1 MSLVNYYKCD
11 VCDKELKQS
20 ELMRFKRERKD
31 IRECFSHW
39 MGHYKVKDYEIID
52 FDICKTC
59 FERIRS
65 EIKKE
70 GN

>member
-11 VCDKELKQS
+11 VCDKPFLES
-20 ELMRFKRERKD
+20 ELYRFTKRYK
-31 IRECFSHW
+31 CFSLI
-39 MGHYKVKDYEIID
+39 GGVEIQKDNI
-52 FDICKTC
+52 DICEKC
-59 FERIRS
+59 LERIRS

>member
-52 FDICKTC
+52 FDMCEKC
-59 FERIRS
+59 FARIVK
-65 EIKKE
+65 EIKGVE
-70 GN
+70 